1 MEAGSLNI
9 ARKDFEMLALEGGIH
24 AFGGL
29 YEKKLNSVEKF
40 NLSTGEWEI
49 AGNLTE
55 PRTSYAV
62 ALVPADQFCVDEI
75 TPTTSS
81 STTTTTTT
89 TSNST
94 TATTTSSSTTSTTST
109 TSNS

>member
-62 ALVPADQFCVDEI
+62 ALVPAEQFCVDEI
-75 TPTTSS
+75 TPTTS
-81 STTTTTTT
+81 TTTT

-94 TATTTSSSTTSTTST
+94 TATTTT
-109 TSNS
+109 TSNSTTA